1 MCVWGER
8 AGHQTAY
15 RITKEMFS
23 DARGPDFGPKNQAPK
38 KIGHQKNRGSSPE
51 PTSAR
56 VHPLKTLMERNTPP
70 VSLRTGSEVESRPTR
85 RRGVSRVS
93 NRVLA
98 APLLA
103 TEWVF
108 HGRPII
114 RPHTSPGAMPKICQ
128 HMSAYGWAMHNG
140 HWTALLHF
148 WKFCLEPMKC
158 ALELRTRTNIA
169 RPRPT
174 IRDDQ
179 SGRESSPVA
188 HSGWEPYVQRV
199 CTHSLCRFFWHFRPT
214 QQHMHDLQM

>member
-1 MCVWGER
+1 M
-8 AGHQTAY
+8 
-15 RITKEMFS
+15 
-23 DARGPDFGPKNQAPK
+23 APK
-38 KIGHQKNRGSSPE
+38 IRHPKKLATKKVEDHPQSQLLPGSTHSKHSWNGTP
-51 PTSAR
+51 
-56 VHPLKTLMERNTPP
+56 PP
-70 VSLRTGSEVESRPTR
+70 VSLRTGSEVKSRPTR
-85 RRGVSRVS
+85 KRGVSRVS

-98 APLLA
+98 TPLLA

-148 WKFCLEPMKC
+148 WKFCLEPMEC

-174 IRDDQ
+174 IRDDK

-199 CTHSLCRFFWHFRPT
+199 CTHSLCKFFWRFRPT
-214 QQHMHDLQM
+214 QQHMHHLQM